1 MNKSILIFI
10 ITYFASYRLKNVY
23 EKIPFKNILLKNF
36 NPKVL
41 ISDDNSAD
49 DTIKIA
55 KKISN
60 NNKNLEDRSKWSNL
74 LYIF

>member
-41 ISDDNSAD
+41 ISDDKSIDSTTYVANQLKYN
-49 DTIKIA
+49 I
-55 KKISN
+55 
-60 NNKNLEDRSKWSNL
+60 
-74 LYIF
+74 